1 GRPVAVVVQEAL
13 TNPRKQPPG
22 QPASVTLAGAPGAG
36 LEVSVVNQLGPAAGP
51 GGSPGPGRPPAPV
64 GPRGP
69 VGPLGP
75 VGTALVPGT
84 GTGLIGLS
92 ERLELAGGK
101 LDWRNSAGGGRAL

>member
-51 GGSPGPGRPPAPV
+51 GGPPGPGSTL
-64 GPRGP
+64 GP

-75 VGTALVPGT
+75 GGTALVPGT

-92 ERLELAGGK
+92 ERLELAGGQ
-101 LDWRNSAGGGRAL
+101 LDWRDSAGEVWCLRGARLR